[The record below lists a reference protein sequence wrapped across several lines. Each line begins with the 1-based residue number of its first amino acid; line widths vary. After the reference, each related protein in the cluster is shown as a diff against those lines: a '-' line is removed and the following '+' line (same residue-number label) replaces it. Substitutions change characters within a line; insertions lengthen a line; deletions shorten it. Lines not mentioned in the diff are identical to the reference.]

1 MFAVVQTS
9 VEISSTDG
17 SLQLR
22 ALASQVLFPGFL
34 KALGRHETEDEGAA
48 EGEDEDEGT
57 SSQKLSRQQEQD
69 RQAQLL
75 AGLQVLCC
83 AVLCCAVLC
92 LCCAPIASLY

>member
-34 KALGRHETEDEGAA
+34 KALGRHETEEEGAA
-48 EGEDEDEGT
+48 EAEDDEAEDT
-57 SSQKLSRQQEQD
+57 QNQKPSKQREQD

-75 AGLQVLCC
+75 SGLQVLRC
-83 AVLCCAVLC
+83 AVLCCAVLR
-92 LCCAPIASLY
+92 